1 MSMQKETTDIIEA
14 NERLIEQSNEILP
27 NLPENREINDPPC
40 FSVFFLI
47 YFFPFKNFYNTK
59 IQLKLTVKTIT

>member
-1 MSMQKETTDIIEA
+1 MSMQIETTDIVEA

-40 FSVFFLI
+40 FSVFLI
-47 YFFPFKNFYNTK
+47 SFFPFKNFYNTK
-59 IQLKLTVKTIT
+59 IQLKLTIKTIT

>member
-40 FSVFFLI
+40 FSVFF
-47 YFFPFKNFYNTK
+47 Y
-59 IQLKLTVKTIT
+59 